1 MCFVRKM
8 KNRISIIILFVIQAL
23 PIPFALLAGFM
34 LMFSLVSLVETDWS
48 QFDVII
54 QSAAALTAMVIG
66 AAYTITYFDSLKK
79 TLDNKKLSFI
89 SFLPAK
95 LCMTPLSSAGTEPK
109 CWNC

>member
-1 MCFVRKM
+1 
-8 KNRISIIILFVIQAL
+8 
-23 PIPFALLAGFM
+23 
-34 LMFSLVSLVETDWS
+34 MFSLVSLVETDWS

-89 SFLPAK
+89 SFLPAFHGIAA
-95 LCMTPLSSAGTEPK
+95 LAALFV
-109 CWNC
+109 WNYVNQMFQ